1 MALRHPHSRVGDGV
15 RILGTVLIALHLFL
29 SAWLVIQFEGQY
41 TEGQPAPTKVNAL
54 VAIDK
59 EQTLIDVEM
68 ENATSFLLYMLFRD
82 YDEPVNASQQNTTQD
97 NSDDETPSSESEDE
111 GETIEWLKYGRN
123 ATLFSL
129 VFLCV
134 TECLVVAGIR
144 FKGTLR
150 AFALTFALACF
161 LVIMPAS
168 YVLDLTG
175 YNGGGD
181 DGDDG
186 EEDDSSLA
194 DETFVAQTEQGSFA
208 HRQSSVE
215 HSLLPTGIRFD
226 LSFSGYDLG
235 LVEPENYSSLRNEP
249 PQANDSDADS
259 FVEFQSALDLTYG
272 KNIPYL
278 FFIPLMWI
286 FLPQKPGNVETN
298 SEQEEE

>member
-1 MALRHPHSRVGDGV
+1 
-15 RILGTVLIALHLFL
+15 
-29 SAWLVIQFEGQY
+29 
-41 TEGQPAPTKVNAL
+41 
-54 VAIDK
+54 
-59 EQTLIDVEM
+59 
-68 ENATSFLLYMLFRD
+68 
-82 YDEPVNASQQNTTQD
+82 
-97 NSDDETPSSESEDE
+97 
-111 GETIEWLKYGRN
+111 
-123 ATLFSL
+123 
-129 VFLCV
+129 
-134 TECLVVAGIR
+134 
-144 FKGTLR
+144 
-150 AFALTFALACF
+150 
-161 LVIMPAS
+161 MPAS

-235 LVEPENYSSLRNEP
+235 LVEPENYSSIRNEP

-286 FLPQKPGNVETN
+286 FLPQKPGNVEAN
-298 SEQEEE
+298 SKQEEE